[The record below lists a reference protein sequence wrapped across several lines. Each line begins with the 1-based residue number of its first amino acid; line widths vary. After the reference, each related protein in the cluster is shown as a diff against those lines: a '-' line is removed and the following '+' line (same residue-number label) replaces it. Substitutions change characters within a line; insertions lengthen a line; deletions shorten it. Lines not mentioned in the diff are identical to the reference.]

1 MRGYSSQ
8 FALEQIKVDY
18 GTFVGGQR
26 QIVPELTNLLVEET
40 NVALNNAC
48 LQRAENQ
55 VVGRDSFGL

>member
-1 MRGYSSQ
+1 MRGNSSQ

-26 QIVPELTNLLVEET
+26 QIVPKLTNLLVEET

-48 LQRAENQ
+48 L
-55 VVGRDSFGL
+55 